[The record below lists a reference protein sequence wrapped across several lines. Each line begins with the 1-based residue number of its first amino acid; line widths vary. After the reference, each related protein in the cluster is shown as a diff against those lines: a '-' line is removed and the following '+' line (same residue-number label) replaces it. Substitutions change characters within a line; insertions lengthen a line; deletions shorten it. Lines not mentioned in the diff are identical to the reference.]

1 MKKERIVSLEAQA
14 LERIVSAAR
23 EVYAAS
29 AALQAN
35 FGEQGSRQPSMLG
48 LVRLAAAMQELTDA
62 REAFDAMVSE
72 KWRDESKVSVPPFTG
87 ESLRS

>member
-48 LVRLAAAMQELTDA
+48 LVRLAASMKELTDA